1 MLQVIIIWAI
11 ISFFQLIWYS
21 IKHSAKMSGT
31 RPCTLTVRKVQ
42 VEQNP
47 KDKKS
52 NLCKVALD
60 GYYEATPIS
69 TTIEEIIK
77 KDDTPRFTEGQLY
90 QVQFNPA
97 DGKIY
102 DAVAGKEKIKN
113 NAITLAVSIVAIII
127 LCLILS
133 FM

>member
-1 MLQVIIIWAI
+1 MLQVIIIWAF

-31 RPCTLTVRKVQ
+31 YPCTLTVRKVQ

-52 NLCKVALD
+52 NLCKVALY
-60 GYYEATPIS
+60 GYFQAIPIS
-69 TTIEEIIK
+69 TTIEESIK

-90 QVQFNPA
+90 QVRFNPT

>member
-1 MLQVIIIWAI
+1 MLQVIIIWAF

-31 RPCTLTVRKVQ
+31 RPCTLTVGKVQ

-47 KDKKS
+47 KDKKN
-52 NLCKVALD
+52 NLCKVALY

-69 TTIEEIIK
+69 TTIEESIK

-90 QVQFNPA
+90 QVQYNPTN
-97 DGKIY
+97 GKIY
-102 DAVAGKEKIKN
+102 DPVPGREIIKST
-113 NAITLAVSIVAIII
+113 AIFLAVCIVAIII
-127 LCLILS
+127 LSLILS

>member
-1 MLQVIIIWAI
+1 MLQVIIILAF
-11 ISFFQLIWYS
+11 ISFFQLIWQS
-21 IKHSAKMSGT
+21 IKHTAKMSGT

-42 VEQNP
+42 VEHNP
-47 KDKKS
+47 KDKK
-52 NLCKVALD
+52 NDLCKVALD

-69 TTIEEIIK
+69 TTIEESIK

-90 QVQFNPA
+90 QVQYNPT

-102 DAVAGKEKIKN
+102 DPVPGKEKIKS

-127 LCLILS
+127 LSLILS